1 MATVVVPFRGGD
13 PKQRLA
19 PISDADRLR
28 IAEAMLED
36 VLNAARVVGR
46 VFVVALDDQPLPD
59 GVERVT
65 DPRHGQGAAVR
76 AALDAAVA
84 AGSPG
89 PYLVVNADLPCV
101 TARDLLAL
109 AGAIP
114 ERGLALA
121 PAVDGTTNALGF
133 AVERL
138 FVPLY
143 GPGSAE
149 RYAAL
154 GPSRLIEAPN
164 LVDDVDTVDDLHRL
178 AARLGPRTKC
188 VLAALRDEAA
198 A

>member
-1 MATVVVPFRGGD
+1 
-13 PKQRLA
+13 
-19 PISDADRLR
+19 
-28 IAEAMLED
+28 
-36 VLNAARVVGR
+36 
-46 VFVVALDDQPLPD
+46 
-59 GVERVT
+59 VT

-133 AVERL
+133 ADERL